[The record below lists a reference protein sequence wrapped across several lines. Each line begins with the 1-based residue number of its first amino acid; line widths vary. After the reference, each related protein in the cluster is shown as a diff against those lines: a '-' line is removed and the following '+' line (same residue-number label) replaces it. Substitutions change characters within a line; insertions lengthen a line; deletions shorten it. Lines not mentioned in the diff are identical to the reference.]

1 MGFIVRRRSRDRH
14 PLSAA
19 NDSINV
25 TLTIDGGPVAMQ
37 KAYTA
42 VRVARTTFT
51 GFYADVSTLQPDRA
65 YRVEMQLPALARGQF
80 LGLYIENVE
89 PTYAPATVLP
99 LRR

>member
-1 MGFIVRRRSRDRH
+1 
-14 PLSAA
+14 
-19 NDSINV
+19 
-25 TLTIDGGPVAMQ
+25 MQ

-89 PTYAPATVLP
+89 PAYAPATVLP
-99 LRR
+99 SRR